1 MWMFPPHLLWL
12 NEFEL
17 HASAG
22 PGNKVWVGWVVQ
34 QSHQELPELQRAP
47 ALVRWALTV
56 QARLLLDVTC
66 STNNRLLLRAFPV
79 RALRIGLLHTRGGT
93 HLQLSQA
100 PRRCHRRSASPL
112 CQTCTLENMTSTEC
126 LDMTFSKNLKCS
138 TFTRVFGGTFSP
150 VRVSQIAVL
159 P

>member
-1 MWMFPPHLLWL
+1 MFPPHLFWL

-47 ALVRWALTV
+47 ALVRWALPV

-66 STNNRLLLRAFPV
+66 STNRLLLRAVHVGAF
-79 RALRIGLLHTRGGT
+79 RIGRLHARGGT

-100 PRRCHRRSASPL
+100 PRRCHRRNASPL
-112 CQTCTLENMTSTEC
+112 CQTCTLENMTSTKC
-126 LDMTFSKNLKCS
+126 LDMLFSKNPKRS
-138 TFTRVFGGTFSP
+138 AFTRVFGGTFSP